1 LNRPLR
7 AILWFAAILGAVGLR
22 AQNSADYIIAA
33 RRAGVI
39 EFVDPTTL
47 KTVSS
52 IAVDVRSTSTGL
64 NGVFA
69 NPDGRT
75 IYVEGPIGPN
85 AVGANNCCWL
95 YSIDLATLEMKKVA
109 DVWGT
114 HSRKAFVSI
123 GPGLLQPVSSRATTA
138 TNKPEGNHWQPSPDG
153 RWWFGLRNGPAAD
166 LYDVA
171 RGEIAYSF
179 TSTKR
184 DERWWSS
191 GTWLGNQ
198 FYIYAT
204 HGGSGRLWELSPQS
218 TQLGD
223 GIPVSE
229 VSQVPGCSVEA
240 LTNVIA
246 SGDRLLVYEI
256 FGGKIDRRIRCENVP
271 GGASLLERGTG
282 QLTSL
287 IAPMLYFS
295 QLVPNRA
302 GSEIY
307 GITSESPNTHGSAE
321 LVRIDI
327 ASGNVMQSRLL
338 DPDYWWIAV
347 APLRGVHS
355 GDVSAA
361 LAIDNGH

>member
-1 LNRPLR
+1 LDRLPR
-7 AILWFAAILGAVGLR
+7 EILWFAAILGAVGVR
-22 AQNSADYIIAA
+22 AQSSADYIIAA
-33 RRAGVI
+33 RRMGAI
-39 EFVDPTTL
+39 EFIDPATL

-52 IAVDVRSTSTGL
+52 VAVDVSSTSTGL

-85 AVGANNCCWL
+85 SLGANNCCWL
-95 YSIDLATLEMKKVA
+95 YSIDLATLKTKKVA
-109 DVWGT
+109 DIWGT
-114 HSRKAFVSI
+114 NSRRAFVSI
-123 GPGLLQPVSSRATTA
+123 GPGLLQPVSPTAA

-171 RGEIAYSF
+171 RGEIAQSF
-179 TSTKR
+179 LSTNR
-184 DERWWSS
+184 DEPWRSS
-191 GTWLGNQ
+191 GTWLGSQ

-204 HGGSGRLWELSPQS
+204 HGGSGWLWKLSPES

-229 VSQVPGCSVEA
+229 VSQVTGCSDDA
-240 LTNVIA
+240 PTNIIA
-246 SGDRLLVYEI
+246 NRDRLLVYEI
-256 FGGKIDRRIRCENVP
+256 FGTKIDRRARCENVP
-271 GGASLLERGTG
+271 GGASILEPSTG
-282 QLTSL
+282 QLISS
-287 IAPMLYFS
+287 IASTLYFS

-307 GITSESPNTHGSAE
+307 GITSEAPNTQGSTE

-327 ASGNVMQSRLL
+327 RSGNVMQSRLL
-338 DPDYWWIAV
+338 DRDYWWIAM
-347 APLRGVHS
+347 APLRTVHS
-355 GDVSAA
+355 GDATVA
-361 LAIDNGH
+361 LAGDDTH